1 MATFKEMEHAGWTEK
16 AGTYDAHFSG
26 IASQAI
32 DPILE
37 RLGDIAGLAVLDIC
51 CGTGEF
57 SAAAQQR
64 GARVT
69 GIDFAST
76 MIDIAAEKVPQAS
89 FVTGDAEYLDFE
101 DDRFDAAVC
110 SFGLWHL
117 AEPDRALAEAAR
129 VLKPRGRFIYTTWL
143 PPAKGWD
150 MFKIVVDAISE
161 HGSMEVDLPRAPP
174 PFRFADEAEAANA
187 LSAHEFRD
195 IAYAEH
201 TAIWRGRTGR
211 DVLDLIY
218 KGIVRAPMMIEAQSS
233 GAREAIP
240 AWVASWWY
248 GS

>member
-1 MATFKEMEHAGWTEK
+1 MATFKETEHAGWTEK

-37 RLGDIAGLAVLDIC
+37 RLGDIVGLAVLDIC

-76 MIDIAAEKVPQAS
+76 MIDIAAGKVPQAS

-150 MFKIVVDAISE
+150 MFRSSSTPSR
-161 HGSMEVDLPRAPP
+161 SMDRWGRPAARAAPVP
-174 PFRFADEAEAANA
+174 LRRPGRSSKCAFRARIPGYR
-187 LSAHEFRD
+187 LRGAHRHLARPD
-195 IAYAEH
+195 RA
-201 TAIWRGRTGR
+201 GRAR
-211 DVLDLIY
+211 LDL
-218 KGIVRAPMMIEAQSS
+218 
-233 GAREAIP
+233 
-240 AWVASWWY
+240 
-248 GS
+248 